1 MSNLSID
8 ADVPQSNFDPTTT
21 DENRNNTN
29 DEFDMINTRVFPW
42 IKIVIKIFN
51 NINLKF
57 DNQIKSC
64 NNLFKALLNMYKLS
78 SSYSRSSSIQTHL
91 SLNKNQQVK
100 KCFFKDFENIFCIFL
115 VFNYLFIR

>member
-8 ADVPQSNFDPTTT
+8 ADVPQSNSDPTTTT

-57 DNQIKSC
+57 DYQIKSC
-64 NNLFKALLNMYKLS
+64 KNLFQALLNMYKLS

-100 KCFFKDFENIFCIFL
+100 KS
-115 VFNYLFIR
+115 VF